1 MSVLVPVKDNADENY
16 CTEPEKKF
24 PDRFYSRAAGGA
36 CRLGRHD
43 SDKYAGERAFIA

>member
-1 MSVLVPVKDNADENY
+1 MSVLVPVKDKADEDFWN
-16 CTEPEKKF
+16 EPEKKF

-36 CRLGRHD
+36 CRLRRHD